1 MSIITICASVAF
13 YQQVIEVQATLE
25 AQGHTVLIPAT
36 AEKMKQ
42 SGDFDVSHYKTW
54 FKDTEDYSH
63 KTTVMR
69 GHFGEI
75 EKGDVI
81 LVLNYEKHGTPN
93 YIGGNVLIEM
103 GIAFFLKKPIFI
115 LNEVPAESS
124 FLEEIIGM
132 NPTILH
138 GDLSQLN
145 LQLGAE

>member
-42 SGDFDVSHYKTW
+42 SGDFNVSHNKTW
-54 FKDTEDYSH
+54 FENAEDYDH
-63 KTTVMR
+63 KTALMR

-75 EKGDVI
+75 EKGNSV
-81 LVLNYEKHGTPN
+81 LVLNYEKHGVQN

-103 GIAFFLKKPIFI
+103 GIAFFLNKPLYI
-115 LNEVPAESS
+115 LNDIPTESS
-124 FLEEIIGM
+124 FVEEIIGM
-132 NPTILH
+132 NPTVLH

-145 LQLGAE
+145 IQLDTK